1 MCRLLSI
8 GILILVC
15 DAAADGKSLVVYPYN
30 FRKSWN
36 NCTSLDQH
44 ALWLIS
50 YVVQLSLVTLCLHLD
65 SRQADTRQNQSSKLI
80 FGSHTHPNTAF
91 FNVSRTRPRW
101 FNNVA
106 GVGSDT
112 SSQQLSAL
120 AEEFFT
126 WRIETWPN
134 YGTRFGINDYNNLT
148 VEYTEGEFIRQRV
161 SKAHRGRVRFSR
173 G

>member
-1 MCRLLSI
+1 M
-8 GILILVC
+8 
-15 DAAADGKSLVVYPYN
+15 
-30 FRKSWN
+30 
-36 NCTSLDQH
+36 
-44 ALWLIS
+44 
-50 YVVQLSLVTLCLHLD
+50 TLCLHLD

-106 GVGSDT
+106 GVGSET

-120 AEEFFT
+120 AEEFFS
-126 WRIETWPN
+126 WRIETWSN
-134 YGTRFGINDYNNLT
+134 YGTRFGINDYNNLA

-161 SKAHRGRVRFSR
+161 GKAVYGWRVRFSR
-173 G
+173 GQLRQAHLCARTVFRAIFQSVWYIFRNCLIELCVQ